1 MLNTITIYAIRKT
14 PSLPRSFKALL
25 LSLALSDLGVGLLIQ
40 PLYVALLMNW
50 KEQNNTVCSTYT
62 AFAIAYRLFS
72 LASFCGVMV
81 LSFDRFLAIYLH
93 LRYQELVTYKRVVA
107 VVISTWVSIALL
119 LFPAL
124 WILNITD
131 MVFAFIFLF
140 CFISATFVY
149 YKIYFAVRRHTN
161 EIQALQVQ
169 QLAQNGNVMAN
180 VARLSKS
187 AVSTFYVYLVLLV
200 CYLPGYGIF
209 VAKIISSEPS
219 TARKGLSLYTS
230 TLVFLN
236 SSLNPIIYCFKMRHI
251 RHAVVDILRK
261 IFTSRK

>member
-1 MLNTITIYAIRKT
+1 MFNIHR
-14 PSLPRSFKALL
+14 
-25 LSLALSDLGVGLLIQ
+25 
-40 PLYVALLMNW
+40 
-50 KEQNNTVCSTYT
+50 
-62 AFAIAYRLFS
+62 
-72 LASFCGVMV
+72 FCYS
-81 LSFDRFLAIYLH
+81 LSFVFSGLVLWCNGIKFRQVLGYLPSSQIPGTCN
-93 LRYQELVTYKRVVA
+93 LQACCCCGDLNMGVNRVTFQV
-107 VVISTWVSIALL
+107 
-119 LFPAL
+119 FPAL

-131 MVFAFIFLF
+131 MVIAFIFLF